1 MEGTAMRAKLSGVL
15 LLVCA
20 LTVVSWGSARAAN
33 LTWWSHWATQDTK
46 KVVLNEAKR
55 RFEAKHPGNT
65 VTITYYEKKNMWP
78 TLRAAFTAGSGF
90 PDVFY
95 YDIDVPEF
103 IQTGWLADMTEAIR
117 WDNIEP
123 YGKAFWT
130 RPGPGGKMGTW
141 AIPVE
146 ASSDEIYVNK
156 KLFKQ
161 LGITVPAN
169 FSFTQDEFKEVVSK
183 CAKAGYAA
191 FATGAAD
198 REWTAL
204 YVPTAMLLSKLG
216 LEDLKKLGKGELSWK
231 DPRVV
236 EVMKYYKELIDLGA
250 YAKTLTSMTLAD
262 AHRYF
267 HTEQKACM
275 FPVGSWY
282 TGRAFVPPD
291 KGGQPKDFEL
301 GLLNNP
307 LLKDGKGHGQKF
319 LAVSGSLAVAA
330 KSPRLQLATEV
341 ANTFADVAVGN
352 LWMAQTGI
360 QTGIKTD
367 PAKIDSPIKWYFEEF
382 GKVNKETKWVNLS
395 AQNVKSIMKPGVWE
409 TYVATVNQGLPNKLI
424 SPEDALAKL
433 EDARL
438 KGK

>member
-1 MEGTAMRAKLSGVL
+1 MRKMTVAAGLVL
-15 LLVCA
+15 AFLVS
-20 LTVVSWGSARAAN
+20 LVGSSQAAQ

-46 KVVLNEAKR
+46 KEVLNEVKR
-55 RFEAKHPGNT
+55 RFEAAHPGTT
-65 VTITYYEKKNMWP
+65 VALTYYEKANMWP

-95 YDIDVPEF
+95 YDSDVPEF
-103 IQTGWLADMTEAIR
+103 IGAGWLADLSQGVR
-117 WDNIEP
+117 WANIEP

-130 RPGPGGKMGTW
+130 RPGVGGKVGTW

-146 ASSDEIYVNK
+146 AASDEIYYNK
-156 KLFKQ
+156 KMFRQ
-161 LGITVPAN
+161 LGVTLPAN
-169 FSFTQDEFKEVVSK
+169 FALSQDQFKDLIGK
-183 CAKAGYAA
+183 CAKAGFAG

-204 YVPTAMLLSKLG
+204 YIPTDLLLSKLG
-216 LEDLKKLGKGELSWK
+216 GEDLKKLGLGELSWK
-231 DPRVV
+231 DPRVL
-236 EVMKYYKELIDLGA
+236 EVFRYYKELIDAGA
-250 YAKTLTSMTLAD
+250 YARTLTSMTLAE

-291 KGGQPKDFEL
+291 RGGQPRDFEL
-301 GLLNNP
+301 GIMNYP
-307 LLKDGKGHGQKF
+307 LMKDGKGLGEK
-319 LAVSGSLAVAA
+319 LLSVGGSLAVAA
-330 KSPRLQLATEV
+330 KGPNVALGIEL
-341 ANTFADVAVGN
+341 ANTFADMEIGN
-352 LWMAQTGI
+352 LWMAKTGI

-367 PAKIDSPIKWYFEEF
+367 PSKIESPFKWYFEEY
-382 GKVNKETKWVNLS
+382 GTVNKSTKWVDLTV
-395 AQNVKSIMKPGVWE
+395 QDMKLLMKPGLWEVW
-409 TYVATVNQGLPNKLI
+409 VATVQQGLPNRLI
-424 SPEDALAKL
+424 SPEDALSKL